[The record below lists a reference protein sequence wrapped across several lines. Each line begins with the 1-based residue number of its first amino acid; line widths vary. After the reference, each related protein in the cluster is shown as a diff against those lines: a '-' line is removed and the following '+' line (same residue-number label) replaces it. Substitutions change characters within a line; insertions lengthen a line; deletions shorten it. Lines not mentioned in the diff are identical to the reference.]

1 MRKIYKL
8 AIFAMSAFLM
18 FMPIKSNAN
27 SNVLVEDNADLLSD
41 KEEENLDNL
50 LRSFDPDINYYV
62 VTNESNLYGKDVDK
76 MLEGFY
82 TSEFPENEDG
92 IAMIIDMYTR
102 TIYLQGYGQIQ
113 YELTNSDA
121 YDITDNV
128 YTYATNQQYYNCFY
142 NALIQVNNHLN
153 EIAVP
158 RPMRWI
164 VTAILSVII
173 GFLGTFFFAMIE
185 RSEIKPQPY
194 IKDVEMKGSMITSKC
209 EITKTTKTPRY
220 SDNSGSSSFGSS
232 SGGGYSGGF
241 SGGGFSGGGGGFSGG
256 GSSGGGHSGGGH
268 SF

>member
-1 MRKIYKL
+1 MRKIYKF
-8 AIFAMSAFLM
+8 AIFAISAFLL
-18 FMPIKSNAN
+18 FMPIQSNAN

-50 LRSFDPDINYYV
+50 LRSFDPDINYYA

-128 YTYATNQQYYNCFY
+128 YTYATN
-142 NALIQVNNHLN
+142 
-153 EIAVP
+153 
-158 RPMRWI
+158 
-164 VTAILSVII
+164 
-173 GFLGTFFFAMIE
+173 
-185 RSEIKPQPY
+185 
-194 IKDVEMKGSMITSKC
+194 
-209 EITKTTKTPRY
+209 
-220 SDNSGSSSFGSS
+220 
-232 SGGGYSGGF
+232 
-241 SGGGFSGGGGGFSGG
+241 
-256 GSSGGGHSGGGH
+256 
-268 SF
+268 